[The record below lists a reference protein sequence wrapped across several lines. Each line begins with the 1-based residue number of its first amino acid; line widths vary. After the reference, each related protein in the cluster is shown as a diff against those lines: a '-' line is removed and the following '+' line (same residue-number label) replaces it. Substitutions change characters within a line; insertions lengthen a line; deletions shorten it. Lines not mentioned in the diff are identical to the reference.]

1 MSMCGCS
8 TKQSDHR
15 RMQVQIKHGDVLVL
29 GSDGLFDNLSDE
41 DGCGQ
46 MQISIIGILHAA
58 RVVVLHAALR

>member
-1 MSMCGCS
+1 MSMRGSS

-46 MQISIIGILHAA
+46 MKI
-58 RVVVLHAALR
+58 AL